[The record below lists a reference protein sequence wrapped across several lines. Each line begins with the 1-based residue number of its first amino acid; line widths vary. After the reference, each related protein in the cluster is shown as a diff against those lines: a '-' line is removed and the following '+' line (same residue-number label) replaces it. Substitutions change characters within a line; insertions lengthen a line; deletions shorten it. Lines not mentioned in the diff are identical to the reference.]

1 MVLIGLVG
9 LKITGKD
16 TMADYLV
23 DNCDYD
29 KIAFAD
35 PIKEILNI
43 LFGWD
48 KELLERIIRK

>member
-23 DNCDYD
+23 DNCEYD